1 MLAHFD
7 KLFGVFASTLSPSPS
22 PAMRERG
29 VKAQRLDLMK
39 KLAYAQ
45 MTASMLL
52 IGSMFVVSK
61 VIVAYMPVMT
71 ASFFRQ
77 FLAVLVL
84 GGLLLWRNAHG
95 NRVSCPPISVR
106 DRWILLV
113 QIFCGIFLFSLL
125 ILWGVQR
132 TNAIDASIITSA
144 TPLSM
149 MLFGVLFLGER
160 MTWLRGVALAC
171 ALAGAL
177 VMNVFGASGVSSAT
191 NNASNVW
198 LGNLLIAGAVMF
210 EGVFFGAQKLLSRP
224 LPSIWLM
231 VILTGGASVLFAP
244 FALYD
249 ALTYDCGQV
258 PLYVWG
264 LVLYTGVGVTAL
276 GVLLMHAGIKQVPN
290 TSASVFTAL
299 MPVSGVVL
307 SVLLLNEAFRWYH
320 LLGMVLVMVGMGLI
334 VGEKEINGDD

>member
-1 MLAHFD
+1 MA
-7 KLFGVFASTLSPSPS
+7 
-22 PAMRERG
+22 R
-29 VKAQRLDLMK
+29 

-61 VIVAYMPVMT
+61 VIVANIPVMT

-77 FLAVLVL
+77 FLACLALIAV
-84 GGLLLWRNAHG
+84 LLWRNRHG
-95 NRVSCPPISVR
+95 EKVVCPPINKR
-106 DRWILLV
+106 DKWILFV

-125 ILWGVQR
+125 LLWGVQR

-149 MLFGVLFLGER
+149 MLFGVVFLSER
-160 MTWLRGVALAC
+160 MTRLRGVALIC

-177 VMNVFGASGVSSAT
+177 VMNVYGAQTHAGVI
-191 NNASNVW
+191 NKVSNVW
-198 LGNLLIAGAVMF
+198 LGNLLIAGAVLF

-231 VILTGGASVLFAP
+231 VILTAGASVLFAP

-249 ALTYDCGQV
+249 ALSFDFSHV

-264 LVLYTGVGVTAL
+264 LVVYTGVGITAL

-290 TSASVFTAL
+290 SSASVFTAL

-307 SVLLLNEAFRWYH
+307 SVLLLNESFQWYH
-320 LLGMVLVMVGMGLI
+320 LLGMVLVMMGMGLI
-334 VGEKEINGDD
+334 VGEKEINGV

>member
-1 MLAHFD
+1 MA
-7 KLFGVFASTLSPSPS
+7 
-22 PAMRERG
+22 R
-29 VKAQRLDLMK
+29 

-61 VIVAYMPVMT
+61 VVVAHIPVMT

-77 FLAVLVL
+77 FLACLALIAVLW
-84 GGLLLWRNAHG
+84 WRNRYG
-95 NRVSCPPISVR
+95 EKVVCPPIKKR
-106 DRWILLV
+106 DQWILFV

-125 ILWGVQR
+125 LLWGVKR
-132 TNAIDASIITSA
+132 THAIDASIITSA

-149 MLFGVLFLGER
+149 MLFGLVFLSER
-160 MTWLRGVALAC
+160 MTWLRSVALMC

-177 VMNVFGASGVSSAT
+177 VMNVYGAQAHGVENTSA
-191 NNASNVW
+191 ASNVW
-198 LGNLLIAGAVMF
+198 LGNVLIAGAVLF
-210 EGVFFGAQKLLSRP
+210 EGVFFGAQKLLGRP

-231 VILTGGASVLFAP
+231 VILTAGASVLFAP

-249 ALTYDCGQV
+249 ALTYDFSHV

-264 LVLYTGVGVTAL
+264 LVVYTGVGITAL
-276 GVLLMHAGIKQVPN
+276 GVLLMHAGIKQVP
-290 TSASVFTAL
+290 TSSASVFTAL

-307 SVLLLNEAFRWYH
+307 SVLLLNESFQWYH
-320 LLGMVLVMVGMGLI
+320 LLGMVLVMMGMGLI
-334 VGEKEINGDD
+334 VIEKVEAAR

>member
-1 MLAHFD
+1 
-7 KLFGVFASTLSPSPS
+7 
-22 PAMRERG
+22 
-29 VKAQRLDLMK
+29 MK

-61 VIVAYMPVMT
+61 VIVANIPVMT

-77 FLAVLVL
+77 FLACLALIAV
-84 GGLLLWRNAHG
+84 LLWRNRHG
-95 NRVSCPPISVR
+95 EKVVCPPINTR
-106 DRWILLV
+106 DKWILFI

-125 ILWGVQR
+125 LLWGVQR

-149 MLFGVLFLGER
+149 MLFGVVFLSER
-160 MTWLRGVALAC
+160 MTWLRGVALIC

-177 VMNVFGASGVSSAT
+177 VMNMYGAQAHAGVT
-191 NNASNVW
+191 NNAPNVW
-198 LGNLLIAGAVMF
+198 LGNLLIAGAVLF

-231 VILTGGASVLFAP
+231 VILTAGASVLFVP

-249 ALTYDCGQV
+249 ALTYDFSHV

-264 LVLYTGVGVTAL
+264 LVVYTGVGITAL

-290 TSASVFTAL
+290 SSASVFTAL

-307 SVLLLNEAFRWYH
+307 SVLLLNESFQWYH

-334 VGEKEINGDD
+334 VGEKGERKPNGK

>member
-1 MLAHFD
+1 
-7 KLFGVFASTLSPSPS
+7 
-22 PAMRERG
+22 
-29 VKAQRLDLMK
+29 MK

-61 VIVAYMPVMT
+61 VIVANIPVMT

-77 FLAVLVL
+77 FVACLALIAVL
-84 GGLLLWRNAHG
+84 LWQNMRNRHG
-95 NRVSCPPISVR
+95 EKVVCPPINKR
-106 DRWILLV
+106 DKWILFV

-125 ILWGVQR
+125 LLWGVQR

-149 MLFGVLFLGER
+149 MLFGVVFLSER
-160 MTWLRGVALAC
+160 MTWLRGVALIC

-177 VMNVFGASGVSSAT
+177 VMNVYGAQAHAGVT
-191 NNASNVW
+191 NNAPNVW
-198 LGNLLIAGAVMF
+198 LGNLLIAGAVLF

-231 VILTGGASVLFAP
+231 VILTAGASVLFAP

-249 ALTYDCGQV
+249 ALTYDFSHV

-264 LVLYTGVGVTAL
+264 LVVYTGVGITAL

-290 TSASVFTAL
+290 SSASVFTAL

-307 SVLLLNEAFRWYH
+307 SVLLLNESFQWYH

-334 VGEKEINGDD
+334 VGEKGERKPNGK

>member
-1 MLAHFD
+1 MLANGDGENHA
-7 KLFGVFASTLSPSPS
+7 GVYGHPQV
-22 PAMRERG
+22 MVR
-29 VKAQRLDLMK
+29 
-39 KLAYAQ
+39 KLAYVQ

-77 FLAVLVL
+77 FLACLALVAV
-84 GGLLLWRNAHG
+84 LLWRN
-95 NRVSCPPISVR
+95 RYDETVVCPPINKR
-106 DRWILLV
+106 DQWILFI

-149 MLFGVLFLGER
+149 MLFGVVFLSER
-160 MTWLRGVALAC
+160 MTWLRGIALMC

-177 VMNVFGASGVSSAT
+177 VMNIFGAQAHGNTHS
-191 NNASNVW
+191 ASNVW
-198 LGNLLIAGAVMF
+198 LGNLLIAGAVLF
-210 EGVFFGAQKLLSRP
+210 EGVFFGAQKLLSRS

-231 VILTGGASVLFAP
+231 VILTAGASVLVIP

-249 ALTYDCGQV
+249 ALTFDFSGV

-264 LVLYTGVGVTAL
+264 LVVYTGMGVTAL

-290 TSASVFTAL
+290 SSASVFTAL
-299 MPVSGVVL
+299 MPVIGVVL
-307 SVLLLNEAFRWYH
+307 SVLLLNESFQWYH
-320 LLGMVLVMVGMGLI
+320 LLGMVLVMMGMGLI
-334 VGEKEINGDD
+334 VGENREG

>member
-1 MLAHFD
+1 
-7 KLFGVFASTLSPSPS
+7 
-22 PAMRERG
+22 
-29 VKAQRLDLMK
+29 MK

-61 VIVAYMPVMT
+61 VIVANIPVMT

-77 FLAVLVL
+77 FVACLALIAVL
-84 GGLLLWRNAHG
+84 LWQNMRNRHG
-95 NRVSCPPISVR
+95 EKVVCPPINTR
-106 DRWILLV
+106 DKWILFI

-125 ILWGVQR
+125 LLWGVQR

-149 MLFGVLFLGER
+149 MLFGVVFLSER
-160 MTWLRGVALAC
+160 MTWLRGVALIC

-177 VMNVFGASGVSSAT
+177 VMNVYGAQAHAGVT
-191 NNASNVW
+191 NNAHNVW
-198 LGNLLIAGAVMF
+198 LGNLLIAGAVLF

-231 VILTGGASVLFAP
+231 VILTAGASVLFAP

-249 ALTYDCGQV
+249 ALTYDFSHV

-264 LVLYTGVGVTAL
+264 LVVYTGVGITAL

-290 TSASVFTAL
+290 SSASVFTAL

-307 SVLLLNEAFRWYH
+307 SVLLLNESFQWYH

-334 VGEKEINGDD
+334 VGEKGERKPNGK

>member
-1 MLAHFD
+1 
-7 KLFGVFASTLSPSPS
+7 
-22 PAMRERG
+22 
-29 VKAQRLDLMK
+29 
-39 KLAYAQ
+39 
-45 MTASMLL
+45 MLL

-61 VIVAYMPVMT
+61 VIVANIPVMT

-77 FLAVLVL
+77 FVACLALIAVL
-84 GGLLLWRNAHG
+84 LWQNMRNRHG
-95 NRVSCPPISVR
+95 EKVVCPPINKR
-106 DRWILLV
+106 DKWILFV

-125 ILWGVQR
+125 LLWGVQR

-149 MLFGVLFLGER
+149 MLFGVVFLSER
-160 MTWLRGVALAC
+160 MTWLRGVALIC

-177 VMNVFGASGVSSAT
+177 VMNVYGAQAHAGVT
-191 NNASNVW
+191 NNAPNVW
-198 LGNLLIAGAVMF
+198 LGNLLIAGAVLF

-231 VILTGGASVLFAP
+231 VILTAGASVLFAP

-249 ALTYDCGQV
+249 ALTYDFSHV

-264 LVLYTGVGVTAL
+264 LVVYTGVGITAL

-290 TSASVFTAL
+290 SSASVFTAL

-307 SVLLLNEAFRWYH
+307 SVLLLNESFQWYH

-334 VGEKEINGDD
+334 VGEKGERKPNGK